1 MCCSDPV
8 WKHLRNSL
16 SAIICHLIS
25 VLTSHV
31 QTGTCQFWVKEHI
44 NNLLFIYTQ
53 VLVSLSHTWWH
64 FWSKD
69 QSLQMGRDKQQPPC
83 TQVCRVEG
91 FRGRVEI
98 LRSNRKWGSPMC
110 LETWYHGNHS
120 LGLSLSLLSKLVSQF
135 YDGLSL
141 LSFGFPQL
149 QAMLLL
155 TVTSK
160 VFPFV
165 DPPL

>member
-8 WKHLRNSL
+8 WKHLRNWL
-16 SAIICHLIS
+16 SAIIWHLIS

-31 QTGTCQFWVKEHI
+31 QAGTCQFHVWERI
-44 NNLLFIYTQ
+44 NKLLFFYKQ

-69 QSLQMGRDKQQPPC
+69 QSLQMGKDQQQPAC
-83 TQVCRVEG
+83 TQVCRNAG
-91 FRGRVEI
+91 FRGRAET
-98 LRSNRKWGSPMC
+98 LRSSKKSGFPIY
-110 LETWYHGNHS
+110 LDTWYHGNRS
-120 LGLSLSLLSKLVSQF
+120 LGLSLSLLSQF
-135 YDGLSL
+135 YEGLSL

-149 QAMLLL
+149 QAVLLL

-165 DPPL
+165 DSPL